1 MLDQFDHDQAEYG
14 GDLYK
19 DIHNIAESLSY
30 LEKIDDAN
38 QVRTLKTFKDYLKDP
53 ETLKEWDEQLIR
65 NDLYDE
71 IITEAHDQVVE
82 AVSTRRKH

>member
-1 MLDQFDHDQAEYG
+1 MIIKTYLF
-14 GDLYK
+14 K